1 MSEELNQA
9 VPETQAQEAVPPVRA
24 LDSGDPELL
33 QRKLDLLQKDLKA
46 KGESNKALTQKL
58 EEMQRQSAER
68 KQAELIEKE
77 DYKGL
82 HADLKTNFDSV
93 VAERDALQQQ
103 LEQVKVDRQQDQ
115 IKAAS
120 LAAISQ
126 SGAVNPNQV
135 YALLKQ
141 DLRLKDDGVVALS
154 GGIEVPLQQHLE
166 SLKQPNTGWEHQFA
180 GSGARGMSA
189 TGSTPNATGQ
199 NSWGSMTLSEQ
210 IAYEMANGPEATAV
224 LRAQG

>member
-9 VPETQAQEAVPPVRA
+9 VPETQAPEAVPPVRA
-24 LDSGDPELL
+24 VDSGDPELL
-33 QRKLDLLQKDLKA
+33 QRKLDLIKQDNKA
-46 KGESNKALTQKL
+46 KGESNKALKQQL
-58 EEMQRQSAER
+58 EDMQRQLAER

-82 HADLKTNFDSV
+82 HADLKNNFDSV

-180 GSGARGMSA
+180 SSGARGMSA
-189 TGSTPNATGQ
+189 TGSTPTTADGR
-199 NSWGSMTLSEQ
+199 SWSSMSFTEQ
-210 IAYEMANGPEATAV
+210 VALLDSQPELAAQ
-224 LRAQG
+224 LQAQG

>member
-82 HADLKTNFDSV
+82 HADLKNNFDSV

-103 LEQVKVDRQQDQ
+103 LEQVKIDRQQDQ

-180 GSGARGMSA
+180 SSGARGMSA
-189 TGSTPNATGQ
+189 TGSTPTTADGR
-199 NSWGSMTLSEQ
+199 SWSSMSFTEQ
-210 IAYEMANGPEATAV
+210 IALLDSQPELAAQ
-224 LRAQG
+224 LQAQG

>member
-9 VPETQAQEAVPPVRA
+9 VPETQASEAVPPVRA
-24 LDSGDPELL
+24 VDSGDPELL
-33 QRKLDLLQKDLKA
+33 QRKLDLIKQDNKA
-46 KGESNKALTQKL
+46 KGESNKALKQQL
-58 EEMQRQSAER
+58 EDMQRQLAER

-82 HADLKTNFDSV
+82 HADLKNNFDSV

-189 TGSTPNATGQ
+189 SGSTPTSADGK
-199 NSWGSMTLSEQ
+199 SWSSLTFTEQ
-210 IAYEMANGPEATAV
+210 IAMLNSQPELAAQ
-224 LRAQG
+224 LQAQG

>member
-1 MSEELNQA
+1 MSETTEQNQA
-9 VPETQAQEAVPPVRA
+9 VEAQAQAGSVVENTDA
-24 LDSGDPELL
+24 LDRIRKLEQNNAKLLDEKNAAAKTNQDL
-33 QRKLDLLQKDLKA
+33 QRQL
-46 KGESNKALTQKL
+46 
-58 EEMQRQSAER
+58 AEQ

-82 HADLKTNFDSV
+82 HADLKTNYEAKC
-93 VAERDALQQQ
+93 AELDAKSAE
-103 LEQVKVDRQQDQ
+103 LERVMVDRQQDQ
-115 IKAAS
+115 IKLQS
-120 LAAISQ
+120 LSAISQ

-141 DLRLKDDGVVALS
+141 DLRLKDEGVVALS

-189 TGSTPNATGQ
+189 TGSTPTTADGR
-199 NSWGSMTLSEQ
+199 SWGSMSFTEQ
-210 IAYEMANGPEATAV
+210 VALLDSQPELAAQ
-224 LRAQG
+224 LQAQG